1 VENAQPERRSVKPEV
16 QQTIRRLWS
25 ESHAARYE
33 MDYEQLELLLFDI
46 ASSHQWGL
54 RNAGLPTAQKQIAFL
69 VSLKVEDLVLA
80 RACAAG
86 NEKAWESFLADYREL
101 LYRAAYAIAKQD
113 ALGRE
118 LADSLYAELFGTTTR
133 DGVRQSK
140 LASYTGRGS
149 LAGWLRSVLSQRF
162 IDDYRKARRTVSLEE
177 QESELLAALPG
188 RDAATA
194 LEGVPL
200 RKISESIGR
209 VLKSMKAE
217 ESLFLQ
223 SYYLDQRSMAEI
235 ARLFGVHEST
245 ISRKLNQVTKELKKR
260 VLKQLQSDGFSRRA
274 AEEVFSTDVRDLDL
288 DVRKFLQAARET
300 PFQKIE
306 PAVEEKR

>member
-1 VENAQPERRSVKPEV
+1 
-16 QQTIRRLWS
+16 
-25 ESHAARYE
+25 

-46 ASSHQWGL
+46 ASSYQWGL
-54 RNAGLPTAQKQIAFL
+54 KDEGLASAQEQITFL
-69 VSLKVEDLVLA
+69 ISLKVEDLVLA

-86 NEKAWESFLADYREL
+86 NEKAWDAFLAGYREL

-133 DGVRQSK
+133 DGVRLSK

-162 IDDYRKARRTVSLEE
+162 IDDYRKTRRTVSLEE

-188 RDAATA
+188 PDAVAA

-217 ESLFLQ
+217 ESLLLQ

-235 ARLFGVHEST
+235 GRLFRVHEST
-245 ISRKLNQVTKELKKR
+245 ISRKLNQVAKELKKR
-260 VLKQLQSDGFSRRA
+260 VLKQLQSDGFSLKV
-274 AEEVFSTDVRDLDL
+274 AEEVFSTDVRDLDI

-300 PFQKIE
+300 PFQKIG
-306 PAVEEKR
+306 PAVEEKH